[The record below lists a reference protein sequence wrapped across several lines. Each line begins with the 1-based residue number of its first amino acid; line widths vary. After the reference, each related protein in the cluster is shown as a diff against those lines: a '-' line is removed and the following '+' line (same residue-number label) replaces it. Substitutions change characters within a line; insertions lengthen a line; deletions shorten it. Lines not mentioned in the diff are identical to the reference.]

1 KATEPGKYTVV
12 VSNGDCEVSQSIEI
26 KQINIAVDLGDAAVQ
41 LCNKDSYKIEPNL
54 QSTGSANID
63 FSKAQ
68 YQWSTGETTRSITIT
83 ETGTYSLTVTYEG
96 CSYSD
101 EIFVNLAT
109 KPTIKQVPDFNLCYG
124 DTRDIVLDIS
134 HPDMQNVHIE
144 WYRDGGLIAQD
155 VSQIQV
161 EEDGVYKVV
170 AGQNDAFDFCTR
182 VMSFD
187 VEYYDNK
194 NCVVPEGLSPN
205 GDGLND
211 NLDLRFLDDQH

>member
-1 KATEPGKYTVV
+1 PLNLTDLEYDVSYAWYKDGEQLPYSGGIYKATEPGKYTVV

-109 KPTIKQVPDFNLCYG
+109 KPTIKQ
-124 DTRDIVLDIS
+124 
-134 HPDMQNVHIE
+134 
-144 WYRDGGLIAQD
+144 
-155 VSQIQV
+155 
-161 EEDGVYKVV
+161 
-170 AGQNDAFDFCTR
+170 
-182 VMSFD
+182 
-187 VEYYDNK
+187 
-194 NCVVPEGLSPN
+194 
-205 GDGLND
+205 
-211 NLDLRFLDDQH
+211 